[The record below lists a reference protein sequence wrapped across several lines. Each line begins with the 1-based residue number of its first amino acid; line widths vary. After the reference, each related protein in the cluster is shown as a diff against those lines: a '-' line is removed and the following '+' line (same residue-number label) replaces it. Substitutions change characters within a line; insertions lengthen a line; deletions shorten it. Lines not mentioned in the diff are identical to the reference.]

1 MGTVAF
7 SWKKRLDMQPV
18 PPSYMAYDRAITVFS
33 PDGRLLQVEYARQA
47 VKKGTTS
54 LGLKIQ
60 DAVILG
66 AIKTSA
72 PLLVEDSHKKIY
84 QIDDHAGITTSGL
97 LADARDL
104 VEYARVKSQVNKI
117 TFGSPISIASLTKFI
132 ADRKHVVTQYAG
144 VRPFGV
150 GFLIG
155 GVDDTGSKLFETDPS
170 GTVIEWFAQSI
181 GRGSDKAK
189 RVLETGYK
197 AKMTVDDAVKL
208 ALEALKAGEKDA
220 KTGEMEITVITAKE
234 FTRMS
239 DGEITKRV

>member
-1 MGTVAF
+1 
-7 SWKKRLDMQPV
+7 
-18 PPSYMAYDRAITVFS
+18 MAYDRAITVFS

-47 VKKGTTS
+47 VKKGSTS
-54 LGLKIQ
+54 VGLKTQ

-72 PLLVEDSHKKIY
+72 PLLAEDSHKKIY
-84 QIDDHAGITTSGL
+84 QIDDHVAITSSGL

-117 TFGSPISIASLTKFI
+117 TFSGPISIASLTKFI

-155 GVDDTGSKLFETDPS
+155 GVDDTGSRLFETDPS
-170 GTVIEWFAQSI
+170 GTVIEWFAQAI

-189 RVLETGYK
+189 KALETGYK
-197 AKMTVDDAVKL
+197 PKMTVDEAIKL
-208 ALEALKAGEKDA
+208 ALEALKAGEKEA
-220 KTGEMEITVITAKE
+220 KTSEIELTIITPKE
-234 FTRMS
+234 FTRLS
-239 DGEITKRV
+239 DGEIAKKL